1 MQPYVTKAEVYAAAD
16 AVNAKGKMPSAD
28 TVHAV
33 IGEAND
39 QFKAAMKKEADAK
52 GREG

>member
-16 AVNAKGKMPSAD
+16 AVDAKGKMPSAD

-33 IGEAND
+33 IGEASE
-39 QFKAAMKKEADAK
+39 QYEAATKKEADAK
-52 GREG
+52 GRET